1 MSKIYMIEVYEPE
14 FDSEYLLRY
23 AFRDSA
29 DAEEFALSLAEEN
42 AYHNFIHAMYNLDLF
57 KTPDE
62 YFAHMEHLKS
72 YSRVKTLEYYLYLYT
87 GIDYEVIEGKL
98 L

>member
-14 FDSEYLLRY
+14 LDSAYLLRY
-23 AFRDSA
+23 VFRERS

-42 AYHNFIHAMYNLDLF
+42 AYRNFIHVMYNLNLF

-72 YSRVKTLEYYLYLYT
+72 HSRIKTLIGYLCLYT
-87 GIDYEVIEGKL
+87 ENYYEVTEGVL

>member
-1 MSKIYMIEVYEPE
+1 MSKVYMIEVCEPE
-14 FDSEYLLRY
+14 LDSAYLLRY
-23 AFRDSA
+23 VFRERS

-42 AYHNFIHAMYNLDLF
+42 AYRNFIHVMYNHNLF

-62 YFAHMEHLKS
+62 YFTYMEHLKS
-72 YSRVKTLEYYLYLYT
+72 HSRIKTLMCYLYLYT
-87 GIDYEVIEGKL
+87 ESCYEVTEGIL